1 VNMKI
6 LALVTAL
13 SLMTS
18 ATIVSNLTQAVI
30 AKNNDKCITTK
41 NKDKTSSSTICVTGD
56 HGDSIKDLTKV
67 CKVYTNSIQCS
78 TSQKGN
84 GISGNFNITQTQTN
98 SP

>member
-1 VNMKI
+1 MNMKI

-41 NKDKTSSSTICVTGD
+41 NKDRTSSSTIRVTGD

>member
-1 VNMKI
+1 MKI

>member
-1 VNMKI
+1 MNMKI
-6 LALVTAL
+6 LALATAL

-18 ATIVSNLTQAVI
+18 VIIVSNLIQAVM

-41 NKDKTSSSTICVTGD
+41 NYDKTSSSTICVSGD
-56 HGDSIKDLTKV
+56 HGDSIKDLKKV

-78 TSQKGN
+78 SSQKGN
-84 GISGNFNITQTQTN
+84 GISSNFNITQTQNN

>member
-1 VNMKI
+1 MNMKI

-41 NKDKTSSSTICVTGD
+41 NKDRTSSSTICVTGD

-84 GISGNFNITQTQTN
+84 GISGNFNITQTQTY

>member
-1 VNMKI
+1 MNMKI

>member
-1 VNMKI
+1 MNMKI
-6 LALVTAL
+6 LALATAL

-18 ATIVSNLTQAVI
+18 VIIVSNLIQAVM

-41 NKDKTSSSTICVTGD
+41 NYDKTSSSTICVSGA
-56 HGDSIKDLTKV
+56 HEDSIKDLKKV

-78 TSQKGN
+78 SSQKGN
-84 GISGNFNITQTQTN
+84 GISGNFNITQTQIN